1 MNTMPAK
8 AKETQNY
15 SSFFRRWGAVFLD
28 GLVLIIPGIILGKM
42 FPFVGGVFLWLLY
55 APFLE
60 SSALRATVGKKLL
73 GIQVVDLQ
81 GNTITFRAAM
91 IRSLMKLVSCVF
103 AFLPYLLALF
113 TDRKQA
119 LHDIVAETVVVYGT
133 NDVSAVDAW
142 VNSFQSV
149 FRVPTDAAK
158 RSDSLSA
165 LERLQALHERGALSK
180 EEFEA
185 EKRKILGA

>member
-1 MNTMPAK
+1 MNTVPVN
-8 AKETQNY
+8 EVRNY
-15 SSFFRRWGAVFLD
+15 ASFFRRWGAVFLD
-28 GLVLIIPGIILGKM
+28 GLVLIIPGILLGKI

-55 APFLE
+55 SPFLE
-60 SSALRATVGKKLL
+60 SSSLRATIGKKLL

-103 AFLPYLLALF
+103 GFLPHLLALF

-119 LHDIVAETVVVYGT
+119 LHDIVAETVVVYGR
-133 NDVSAVDAW
+133 NEASVVDAW
-142 VNSFQSV
+142 VDSFQSV
-149 FRVPTDAAK
+149 FRIPSDGAK
-158 RSDSLSA
+158 SSDSISA